1 MSNEVRWGMIWMEHG
16 FCKVLLDWKMLLN
29 VLNEN

>member
-1 MSNEVRWGMIWMEHG
+1 MEHG